1 MVTWQ
6 WCSLEVESL
15 MGVQLIV
22 WILEGSALAVH
33 GGHVGRGQGVPH
45 PLQPHVE
52 VGGGVEVVGVEHVR
66 RARGRGGLWRR
77 DGEVP
82 EKKNIISFPCYGNLP
97 LSQTRNMYV
106 YYNV

>member
-22 WILEGSALAVH
+22 WILEGSTLAVH

-66 RARGRGGLWRR
+66 RARGRRGLWRR

-82 EKKNIISFPCYGNLP
+82 EKIYIYISELLKFSLLP
-97 LSQTRNMYV
+97 KTINMYE